1 MDKLFDLTFFTNDED
16 YEEGFHIGL
25 FTTQEEAESVAERY
39 SKEVPGFKD
48 NDCISRVFA
57 FPVIGGTDQTKQVY
71 RILGWNTNENLDE
84 IDILI
89 SSCFADRNEAEKALL
104 LAKQRTPREEWALNC
119 HIIGQ
124 CDWAEGFVRTSA
136 EEEI

>member
-39 SKEVPGFKD
+39 LKEVPGFKD
-48 NDCISRVFA
+48 YDCISRVCA
-57 FPVIGGTDQTKQVY
+57 FPVIDGTDQTKQVY
-71 RILGWNTNENLDE
+71 RILGWNTSENLNE

-89 SSCFADRNEAEKALL
+89 SSCFADRDEAEKALL
-104 LAKQRTPREEWALNC
+104 LAKQRTPREEWVLNC
-119 HIIGQ
+119 HIIGK
-124 CDWAEGFVRTSA
+124 CNWAEGFARGYP
-136 EEEI
+136 EK

>member
-48 NDCISRVFA
+48 YDCISRVFA
-57 FPVIGGTDQTKQVY
+57 FPVIGGTDQPSRSTASWDGIPMRIWMKPIFLSAVALQTGMKRKKQCYWQKKEHRVKN
-71 RILGWNTNENLDE
+71 G
-84 IDILI
+84 
-89 SSCFADRNEAEKALL
+89 
-104 LAKQRTPREEWALNC
+104 
-119 HIIGQ
+119 H
-124 CDWAEGFVRTSA
+124 
-136 EEEI
+136 

>member
-48 NDCISRVFA
+48 YDCIS
-57 FPVIGGTDQTKQVY
+57 
-71 RILGWNTNENLDE
+71 
-84 IDILI
+84 
-89 SSCFADRNEAEKALL
+89 
-104 LAKQRTPREEWALNC
+104 
-119 HIIGQ
+119 
-124 CDWAEGFVRTSA
+124 
-136 EEEI
+136 

>member
-48 NDCISRVFA
+48 YDCISRVFA
-57 FPVIGGTDQTKQVY
+57 FPVIGGIDQIKQVY

-89 SSCFADRNEAEKALL
+89 RSCFADRDEAEKALL
-104 LAKQRTPREEWALNC
+104 LAKESTPREEWVLNC
-119 HIIGQ
+119 HTIGQ
-124 CDWAEGFVRTSA
+124 CDWAEGFIRD
-136 EEEI
+136 